1 MAFEITN
8 TKLIFIIQLNFLK
21 SVPLLSELP
30 QNVLSKMSDVLEQE
44 VFAAGDYII
53 REGTSGDTF
62 YILAEGEVSV
72 TKRSEGEEQNIRD
85 LTKGDYFGEQVLF
98 KVI

>member
-1 MAFEITN
+1 M
-8 TKLIFIIQLNFLK
+8 
-21 SVPLLSELP
+21 
-30 QNVLSKMSDVLEQE
+30 
-44 VFAAGDYII
+44 FAAGDYII

-85 LTKGDYFGEQVLF
+85 LKKGD
-98 KVI
+98 